1 MEDDIKMLLEAVT
14 SSSENSKLL
23 FLYEKHVLVTLV
35 HCLMSQILDDYSDSF
50 FYANESIKQMTSDKE
65 FDHSLCVIQ
74 KVYTIE
80 YNSCLMVPDYQ
91 LH

>member
-1 MEDDIKMLLEAVT
+1 
-14 SSSENSKLL
+14 
-23 FLYEKHVLVTLV
+23 
-35 HCLMSQILDDYSDSF
+35 MSQILDDYSDSF

-91 LH
+91 LHWLDQIYNHVSYNKTAISPLINNTNNSGKRL